1 MQPSRAQTL
10 INKRRCYRV
19 SKPDQCRFP
28 GQSGVSVQ
36 SSHDGALGEWP
47 ARDMGLSHDISGPY
61 GAAKLCCRGVV
72 AAFSAI
78 RAPAPCRRRP
88 GDAQVADADRAW
100 QGDHAAVAMPRSAL
114 KPKGDRP

>member
-36 SSHDGALGEWP
+36 SSH
-47 ARDMGLSHDISGPY
+47 MGLSHDISGPY